1 MVGGA
6 CVLATKMGVLHLVVP
21 LLFVGSAS
29 TLLVHDPERFSRLL
43 TQTNDLRNDIEVHR
57 QLLTNLESL
66 VGLVAK
72 FVPNILPVLE
82 GITNIPV

>member
-1 MVGGA
+1 
-6 CVLATKMGVLHLVVP
+6 MGVLHLVVP
-21 LLFVGSAS
+21 LLLVGSAS